1 MSIIFLNTIVKKHIL
16 IEYSSISVNSSSR
29 EDKVVPETDI
39 LFLSLSISLSYTHP
53 FYLIYQNN

>member
-39 LFLSLSISLSYTHP
+39 LFLSLYLSLIHTP
-53 FYLIYQNN
+53 FLPYLSK